1 MAAAACTLAR
11 LQPMSHGRHDRVLFG
26 GRGVVGR
33 SALYWRKRH
42 CRSHTAARAAASCRC
57 CCCMQDAKARA
68 EQPSSLA
75 ASERERAAQRARA
88 PASSADDGGMPPT
101 PAAATPRSPQS
112 ARSDEALPAR
122 ARFGRG
128 FGGPSLRHLP
138 SDSISRGRLLIAAC
152 ERKES
157 VEAVQAL
164 LIDGGAALG
173 VTDAKSRTALFWCAL
188 LGAAETARALLFAG
202 ADPTQPDDN
211 GWLPEQIART
221 LGHRDCVRVIHS
233 ALADRKLKKSTVF
246 GAACAADD
254 GEAVAA
260 LCAALQGGAD
270 VDE

>member
-1 MAAAACTLAR
+1 MLRRGAPAWLRPRARSQGCNLCRTAATTACY
-11 LQPMSHGRHDRVLFG
+11 SE
-26 GRGVVGR
+26 GVAWYERCTGANDTTVGPIR
-33 SALYWRKRH
+33 Q
-42 CRSHTAARAAASCRC
+42 AARAAASCRC

-211 GWLPEQIART
+211 GWLPEQVVSSSRKPRRCLPRLLTRSARRLRARSAT
-221 LGHRDCVRVIHS
+221 ETACVS
-233 ALADRKLKKSTVF
+233 STARSLT
-246 GAACAADD
+246 GS
-254 GEAVAA
+254 
-260 LCAALQGGAD
+260 
-270 VDE
+270 